1 MMATLTKAEQSTI
14 SKSGN
19 DLHATTRKIQTSTR
33 SSLENIH
40 SFAGFNIPSGLIS
53 LTLKARA

>member
-1 MMATLTKAEQSTI
+1 MMATLTKAELSTI

-19 DLHATTRKIQTSTR
+19 DLHATTRKIQTSTL

-40 SFAGFNIPSGLIS
+40 SFAGFNIPSGLV
-53 LTLKARA
+53 